1 MSKST
6 LPIGPRLYE
15 YLLSVSLRDT
25 PVQQALRAET
35 DQLEFGVMQISPDQ
49 GQFMALLVRLVNAR
63 WIIELGTFTGYSTL
77 VMADALPPDG
87 RIVAC
92 DIDKEWTE
100 IARRY
105 WQQAGVDDRIDLR
118 LAPAG
123 KTLQAL
129 LDAGEQEQYDLAF
142 IDADKASMLDYYEL
156 CLDLIRPGGL
166 IMIDNVLW
174 GGSVADP
181 SYQSPD
187 VNAIRR
193 FNEYVFQDER
203 VDVSLVPIGD
213 GLTLARKR

>member
-1 MSKST
+1 MSKTT

-35 DQLEFGVMQISPDQ
+35 DLLEFGVMQISPDQ

-123 KTLQAL
+123 KTLRAL

-142 IDADKASMLDYYEL
+142 IDADKASMLNYYEL

-181 SYQSPD
+181 NYQSPD

>member
-1 MSKST
+1 
-6 LPIGPRLYE
+6 
-15 YLLSVSLRDT
+15 
-25 PVQQALRAET
+25 
-35 DQLEFGVMQISPDQ
+35 
-49 GQFMALLVRLVNAR
+49 MALLVRLVNAR

-123 KTLQAL
+123 KTLRAL

-142 IDADKASMLDYYEL
+142 IDADKAGMLNYYEL

-181 SYQSPD
+181 NYQSPD